1 MPHMHLILWVRMCM
15 IKRKKLLSS
24 LTFIIITSEVK
35 SSLFLN
41 YIGMFKLNLMLG
53 LKGNGGEG
61 GGNDY
66 YLAASHLSRFLNWS
80 L

>member
-1 MPHMHLILWVRMCM
+1 M

-53 LKGNGGEG
+53 LKGNGGG
-61 GGNDY
+61 GRNDY